1 MEKKEENEKWIWIRQ
16 ATKTGVIRMKSGGV
30 CDVSYP
36 TSKLRRARVQ
46 GEGDICPTLTCSGNA
61 IVRIWKL

>member
-1 MEKKEENEKWIWIRQ
+1 MIRYLNMEKKEENEKWIWIRQ
-16 ATKTGVIRMKSGGV
+16 ATKKGVIRMKSGGV

-46 GEGDICPTLTCSGNA
+46 GEISVLLSRVAEMP
-61 IVRIWKL
+61 

>member
-16 ATKTGVIRMKSGGV
+16 ATKKGVIRMKSGGV

-46 GEGDICPTLTCSGNA
+46 GEISVLLSRVAEMP
-61 IVRIWKL
+61 